1 MRMFSCDFSLFSLC
15 LRSLLQVFF
24 FFLHMVAKNLNDCV
38 ECAPPELDDAARRED
53 AEKKMMLCSL

>member
-1 MRMFSCDFSLFSLC
+1 MSAVAAAGFFF
-15 LRSLLQVFF
+15 FF